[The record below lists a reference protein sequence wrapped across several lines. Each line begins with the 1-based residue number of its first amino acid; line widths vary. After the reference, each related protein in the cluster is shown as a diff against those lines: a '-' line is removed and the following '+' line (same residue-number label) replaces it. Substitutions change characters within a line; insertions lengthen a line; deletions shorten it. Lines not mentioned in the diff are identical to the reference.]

1 MSGSDFDWRSEED
14 NECIA
19 VHHQPAIAVYIN
31 VCDAVVIRQPGPD
44 EDQCIFVTKDNVPKV
59 VQALLEAAGF
69 ETATTY
75 GEPLLLPK
83 PDVAAAKSKPKD
95 RTAAE
100 RQRRYRASKR
110 DRGRDD
116 RDRDCDEQSDGD
128 VDVDGDKPHA

>member
-1 MSGSDFDWRSEED
+1 M
-14 NECIA
+14 
-19 VHHQPAIAVYIN
+19 
-31 VCDAVVIRQPGPD
+31 
-44 EDQCIFVTKDNVPKV
+44 PKL

-83 PDVAAAKSKPKD
+83 PEVEAAKSKPKD

-110 DRGRDD
+110 DRGVTTVTGTMTNRVT
-116 RDRDCDEQSDGD
+116 EM
-128 VDVDGDKPHA
+128 VT